1 MNKKFVWIGA
11 GSASNPKVN
20 FDDFDSIVLVDAR
33 KEACDELNEHF
44 KDNAKVTTK
53 QVCISERN
61 GESVFFQCNVEE
73 LSALAKPA
81 QLKSLYPGL
90 KVKSYDVD
98 IVSIIDFLKGEIV
111 DGGIELF
118 IDTPATS
125 LILVRELS
133 KSKFLDNITKLRV
146 SIGTV
151 PALYEVSADITE
163 LTSLLKEKCFEEVSR
178 DSDDPDIPVVSF
190 KLNENLK
197 AIERL
202 KAENSDL
209 KQQLIESTKHN
220 EENTHK
226 ANKLNSDLAVK
237 NDLIEAKDI
246 EIQTL
251 KREVGTSKADL
262 QKKSLDCDE
271 LCNQLEV
278 SKSTNLVIENKLAE
292 EHAKVAKLTKE
303 LEEQATKL
311 KRAEDICDS
320 LKDVERKISEE
331 LADSK
336 SRLTELT
343 EEFDAQASM
352 LKITVEALETSK
364 ESEQNKSTELK
375 NSQSKLDTLTNEL
388 SQLRLKI
395 EERERNFEANENK
408 IAELSALLDNQ
419 KADLHKQYEINS
431 ELSAQNKKISEER
444 DKEHNW
450 HMENK
455 QWAEGLASSQS
466 STEAKYQDASS
477 KLTSLQEKYEKQELA
492 LSDSLSKEKN
502 LASALSINTKLMKK
516 LEVDLNDLRL
526 KYEEKKI
533 AEAELKKLV
542 SDLYIKLQQAAS
554 FYHKLEQQYPELVIE
569 NVESEK

>member
-1 MNKKFVWIGA
+1 MWIGA
-11 GSASNPKVN
+11 GSASYPKVN
-20 FDDFDSIVLVDAR
+20 FDDFGSIVLVDAR

-44 KDNAKVTTK
+44 KDNEKITTK
-53 QVCISERN
+53 QVCISEKN

-90 KVKSYDVD
+90 KVNSYDVD
-98 IVSIIDFLKGEIV
+98 TISISDFLRQELL

-125 LILVRELS
+125 WLLVRELS
-133 KSKFLDNITKLRV
+133 KNKFLDSITKLHV

-151 PALYEVSADITE
+151 PALYEESADLTE
-163 LTSLLKEKCFEEVSR
+163 LASLLKENCFEEVSR
-178 DSDDPDIPVVSF
+178 DSDDPDVPVVSF

-197 AIERL
+197 AIESL
-202 KAENSDL
+202 KAENSEL
-209 KQQLIESTKHN
+209 QQQLIEARRHHD
-220 EENTHK
+220 EIQHK
-226 ANKLNSDLAVK
+226 ADNLGSDLAVK
-237 NDLIEAKDI
+237 SDLIEAKDI

-251 KREVGTSKADL
+251 KREMGSYKADL

-278 SKSTNLVIENKLAE
+278 SKSTNLVIENKLSE
-292 EHAKVAKLTKE
+292 EQAKVAKLTKE
-303 LEEQATKL
+303 LEEQTNK
-311 KRAEDICDS
+311 
-320 LKDVERKISEE
+320 
-331 LADSK
+331 
-336 SRLTELT
+336 
-343 EEFDAQASM
+343 
-352 LKITVEALETSK
+352 LKITLEALQLSK
-364 ESEQNKSTELK
+364 ESEHNKSAELK

-388 SQLRLKI
+388 SQLRLSI
-395 EERERNFEANENK
+395 EQREREFEANEKK
-408 IAELSALLDNQ
+408 IAELMALLDSQ
-419 KADLHKQYEINS
+419 KADLQKQYEVNS
-431 ELSAQNKKISEER
+431 ELTAQNKKISEER

-455 QWAEGLASSQS
+455 QWAEGLVSSQS
-466 STEAKYQDASS
+466 SIEAKYQDANS
-477 KLTSLQEKYEKQELA
+477 KLTSLQEKYDKQERA

-526 KYEEKKI
+526 KYEEKKT

-542 SDLYIKLQQAAS
+542 SDLYVKLQQAAS